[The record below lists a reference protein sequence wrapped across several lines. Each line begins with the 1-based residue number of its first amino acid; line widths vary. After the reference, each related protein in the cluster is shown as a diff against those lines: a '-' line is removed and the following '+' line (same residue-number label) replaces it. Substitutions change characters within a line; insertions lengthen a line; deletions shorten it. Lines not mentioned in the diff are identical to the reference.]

1 MKNYANLSDMM
12 IRGWNSKYTEI
23 IQKFGYSKRQDFESA
38 WILNSMIK
46 NPVAIRKI
54 NQIIHDKTVFI
65 IGAGPSL
72 SNAIPFLKKYKKI
85 AKIVADGAVEAFLE
99 NKITPDIVITDLDGD
114 EKSLKKIG
122 KTNSIILVH
131 GHGDNIAKLQL
142 VKNFKNCI
150 GTTQGNA
157 FGKLYNFGG
166 FTDGDRCVFLADY
179 FGARKVILF
188 GMDFGTKIGKYSK
201 TKVSERKVKIKKLRY
216 AKKLLLWL
224 AKKTKC
230 ELYTTSK
237 PIQGFKN
244 ICYKDIKDIVT
255 T

>member
-1 MKNYANLSDMM
+1 MM
-12 IRGWNSKYTEI
+12 IKGWNSKYLEI
-23 IQKFGYSKRQDFESA
+23 IQKFGYNKRQDFESA
-38 WILNSMIK
+38 WILDSMII
-46 NPVAIRKI
+46 NPVTIRKI

-65 IGAGPSL
+65 IGSGPSL
-72 SNAIPFLKKYKKI
+72 SNAIPFLKKYKEI
-85 AKIVADGAVEAFLE
+85 PKIVADSAVQAFLE
-99 NKITPDIVITDLDGD
+99 NQIMPDIVVTDLDGD

-131 GHGDNIAKLQL
+131 GHGDNMAKLQL
-142 VKNFKNCI
+142 VENFKNCI
-150 GTTQGNA
+150 GTTQGKP

-179 FGARKVILF
+179 FGAKKVILW

-201 TKVSERKVKIKKLRY
+201 TKVSERKTKIKKLRY
-216 AKKLLLWL
+216 AKKLLSWL
-224 AKKTKC
+224 AEKTKC

-244 ICYKDIKDIVT
+244 IRYEDINDVIIT
-255 T
+255 